1 MPLLVSKLPKKEVMK
16 SSELGKDVIR
26 KELPLIPKSP
36 GVYRMLDHKDVIL
49 YVGKAKNLPNR
60 LKSYVAEKNHI
71 IRTARMLSQTFKLE
85 ITTTANESEALLL
98 EANLIKKHKPKF
110 NILLKDDKSFPFV
123 FISNKDQWAQVTK
136 HRGKKDKEGFYFGPF
151 ASAGTANWTIK
162 MLQKIFQIRVCDD
175 STFKNRKR
183 PCILYQIKRCSGPCV
198 DYIDKEDYKKSV
210 DQAIQFVSGKSRDIQ
225 KNLSKQMEEA
235 SEKLDFERASIFRDR
250 IKSLNII
257 QSSQRINEANLIDAD
272 VIAAYKESGKTCI
285 QVFFYRSK
293 QNWGNQAYFPKHDPD
308 QSLSEIMSSFLMQFY
323 ENKNVPKLIIINTEI
338 EDKKLIEETL
348 SKKENS
354 AISINVAKKGTKAK
368 VIAMAEKNAKES
380 LNRKIYET
388 NNNKNLFE
396 GVAKK
401 FDIKNGLNLVEVY
414 DNSHISGTNSVGAM
428 ITFGTEGF
436 VKKRYRKFD
445 IKTKGNEQD
454 DFAMLKEVLTRRFKR
469 AMLEK
474 GNYLTLPDLILIDGG
489 KGQYS
494 SAKEVLDEFG
504 LHDLPM
510 IAIAKGKLRNS
521 GDETFFYKGKSFKF
535 DKNDPT
541 LFFMQR
547 LRDEAHRFAI
557 TSHRAKRAKGI
568 TKSLLDQI
576 DGIGSIRKR
585 ALLNH
590 FGSARA
596 VESASFDE
604 IKSVEGV
611 EEKVAK
617 KIYNFFHE

>member
-1 MPLLVSKLPKKEVMK
+1 MK
-16 SSELGKDVIR
+16 SSELGKEVIK

-36 GVYRMLDHKDVIL
+36 GVYRMLNHKDDIL

-60 LKSYVAEKNHI
+60 LKSYIAEKNHI
-71 IRTARMLSQTFKLE
+71 IRTERMLSQTFKLE

-98 EANLIKKHKPKF
+98 EANLIKKYKPKF
-110 NILLKDDKSFPFV
+110 NILLKDDKSFPFI
-123 FISNKDQWAQVTK
+123 FISNKDRWPQVKK
-136 HRGKKDKEGFYFGPF
+136 HRGKKDLEGFYFGPF
-151 ASAGTANWTIK
+151 ASAGSANWTIK
-162 MLQKIFQIRVCDD
+162 MLQKIFQLRVCDD
-175 STFKNRKR
+175 GTFKNRKR

-198 DYIDKEDYKKSV
+198 DYIKNIDYKKSV
-210 DQAIQFVSGKSRDIQ
+210 DHAIQFVSGKSRDIQ
-225 KNLSKQMEEA
+225 KNLSKQMEVA
-235 SEKLDFERASIFRDR
+235 SEKLDFEKASIFRDR

-272 VIAAYKESGKTCI
+272 VIASYKESGKTCV

-308 QSLSEIMSSFLMQFY
+308 QDASEIMASFLMQFY
-323 ENKNVPKLIIINTEI
+323 ENKNVPKLIIINTDI
-338 EDKKLIEETL
+338 KDKKLIEKTL
-348 SKKENS
+348 SKKENNS
-354 AISINVAKKGTKAK
+354 ISINIAKKGTKAK

-380 LNRKIYET
+380 LNRKLYET

-396 GVAKK
+396 GISKK
-401 FDIKNGLNLVEVY
+401 FNLKNNLSLVEVY
-414 DNSHISGTNSVGAM
+414 DNSHIQGTNSVGAM
-428 ITFGTEGF
+428 VSFGDEGF
-436 VKKRYRKFD
+436 IKKRYRKFD
-445 IKTKGNEQD
+445 IKTKGAEQD
-454 DFAMLKEVLTRRFKR
+454 DFAMLKEILTRRFKR
-469 AMLEK
+469 AILEK
-474 GNYLTLPDLILIDGG
+474 GNFLTLPDLVLIDGG

-494 SAKEVLDEFG
+494 VAKEVLNEFG
-504 LHDLPM
+504 LYDLPM
-510 IAIAKGKLRNS
+510 IAIAKGKERNK
-521 GDETFFYKGKSFKF
+521 GNETFFYEGKSYKF
-535 DKNDPT
+535 EKNDPT

-568 TKSLLDQI
+568 RKSMLDQI
-576 DGIGSIRKR
+576 EGIGFIRKR